1 MTSIVRY
8 VNINPASGEFI
19 ALSTDKFQGLLYIL
33 LIIGCLDLIWY
44 DKRMRVKRAA
54 RLEAEKKWKVEAKSN
69 VKQMQKSK
77 IAAATKSAN
86 DERKERQN
94 TEGERHQMDST

>member
-1 MTSIVRY
+1 M
-8 VNINPASGEFI
+8 
-19 ALSTDKFQGLLYIL
+19 
-33 LIIGCLDLIWY
+33 
-44 DKRMRVKRAA
+44 KRAA